1 MTSTF
6 IIECRVHF
14 NNRGRGSR
22 KRHRP
27 NRGPTTEAGRVPR
40 ISRLMALAMR
50 VDELIRSG
58 EVASYAEL
66 AQLGHVTRARLS
78 QIMSLLCLAPD
89 IQEDILFLPR
99 TVKGRDP
106 VQLRQLLPI
115 TIIADWR
122 RQRIRWK
129 SMAP

>member
-1 MTSTF
+1 M
-6 IIECRVHF
+6 
-14 NNRGRGSR
+14 
-22 KRHRP
+22 
-27 NRGPTTEAGRVPR
+27 
-40 ISRLMALAMR
+40 RL
-50 VDELIRSG
+50 DELIRSR
-58 EVASYAEL
+58 EAISYAEL
-66 AQLGHVTRARLS
+66 ARLGHITRARLS
-78 QIMSLLCLAPD
+78 QIISLLSLAPD

-115 TIIADWR
+115 AIIADWR

>member
-1 MTSTF
+1 
-6 IIECRVHF
+6 
-14 NNRGRGSR
+14 
-22 KRHRP
+22 
-27 NRGPTTEAGRVPR
+27 
-40 ISRLMALAMR
+40 MALAMR

-115 TIIADWR
+115 AIIADWR

>member
-6 IIECRVHF
+6 VFECRVQF

-22 KRHRP
+22 KKP
-27 NRGPTTEAGRVPR
+27 ASDRGSSTEPGRVPR
-40 ISRLMALAMR
+40 VARLLALAMR
-50 VDELIRSG
+50 LDELIRSR
-58 EVASYAEL
+58 EAESYAEL
-66 AQLGHVTRARLS
+66 ARLGHITRARLS
-78 QIMSLLCLAPD
+78 QIISLLSLAPD

-115 TIIADWR
+115 AIIADWR